1 VEDGELRILK
11 EGKVAKLV
19 PEVEH
24 VTFSGRRAR
33 AQGQRVTIVTERC
46 VLKLEQQGL
55 VVAEIAPG
63 VDLERDVLS
72 KAGIPLSVAKD
83 LKTMD
88 PGLFRPEP
96 MGLRLAKRAA

>member
-1 VEDGELRILK
+1 
-11 EGKVAKLV
+11 
-19 PEVEH
+19 
-24 VTFSGRRAR
+24 
-33 AQGQRVTIVTERC
+33 
-46 VLKLEQQGL
+46 LEQQGL